1 MIYIE
6 RTIEIKKNNAKI
18 EEPIILYKGDRNIEI
33 QFTIEN
39 NPFKYRSGVD
49 LTYGQLVIKRPEAD
63 PIFSDVAKLSNGKV
77 LFVVSGDMIDDL
89 TELGNYDFQIRLI
102 NSDKTSRGTLPPV
115 FAGIIIKA
123 PVCEEEGVNYSVVNY
138 SKAAT
143 GETLDVFD
151 ENGDYI
157 KTTWIS
163 GDIITD
169 SKLNKI
175 EDALYE
181 INDIDLSGYA
191 TETYVNDAI
200 DNIDIPE
207 VDLSNYYTKTVMDD
221 ILLAKANYSHAHDDR
236 YYLKYQVDARI
247 NALGIDGYARLEDLT
262 TWANLF
268 ALKNH
273 THEDYATETFV
284 TDKIAEAQ
292 LDGGDIDL
300 SGYATKTYVDDMLGD
315 IETLLGGI

>member
-1 MIYIE
+1 
-6 RTIEIKKNNAKI
+6 
-18 EEPIILYKGDRNIEI
+18 
-33 QFTIEN
+33 
-39 NPFKYRSGVD
+39 
-49 LTYGQLVIKRPEAD
+49 
-63 PIFSDVAKLSNGKV
+63 
-77 LFVVSGDMIDDL
+77 MIDDL

-169 SKLNKI
+169 SRLNKI

-181 INDIDLSGYA
+181 INNDEVDLSGYA
-191 TETYVNDAI
+191 TKEHTH
-200 DNIDIPE
+200 
-207 VDLSNYYTKTVMDD
+207 T
-221 ILLAKANYSHAHDDR
+221 
-236 YYLKYQVDARI
+236 
-247 NALGIDGYARLEDLT
+247 GYLT
-262 TWANLF
+262 TVPSEYITETELNS
-268 ALKNH
+268 KG
-273 THEDYATETFV
+273 YATETFV
-284 TDKIAEAQ
+284 TNKIAEAQ
-292 LDGGDIDL
+292 LDGGDVDL

>member
-63 PIFSDVAKLSNGKV
+63 PIFSDVAKLSNSKV

-123 PVCEEEGVNYSVVNY
+123 PVCEEEGVNYSVAGY
-138 SKAAT
+138 AKAAT

-169 SKLNKI
+169 SRLNKI

-181 INDIDLSGYA
+181 INNDEVDLSGYA
-191 TETYVNDAI
+191 TET
-200 DNIDIPE
+200 
-207 VDLSNYYTKTVMDD
+207 
-221 ILLAKANYSHAHDDR
+221 
-236 YYLKYQVDARI
+236 
-247 NALGIDGYARLEDLT
+247 
-262 TWANLF
+262 
-268 ALKNH
+268 
-273 THEDYATETFV
+273 FV
-284 TDKIAEAQ
+284 TNKIAEAQ
-292 LDGGDIDL
+292 LDGGDVDL

>member
-39 NPFKYRSGVD
+39 NPFKYKSGVD

-138 SKAAT
+138 SKAFS
-143 GETLDVFD
+143 GETLEVFD

-181 INDIDLSGYA
+181 INNDEVDLSGYATKEHTHTGYLTTVPSEYITETELNSKGYLTEHQSLKGYA
-191 TETYVNDAI
+191 TETYVTN
-200 DNIDIPE
+200 
-207 VDLSNYYTKTVMDD
+207 
-221 ILLAKANYSHAHDDR
+221 
-236 YYLKYQVDARI
+236 
-247 NALGIDGYARLEDLT
+247 
-262 TWANLF
+262 
-268 ALKNH
+268 
-273 THEDYATETFV
+273 
-284 TDKIAEAQ
+284 KIAEAQ

-300 SGYATKTYVDDMLGD
+300 SSYATKTYVDNMLGD
-315 IETLLGGI
+315 IESLLGGI

>member
-63 PIFSDVAKLSNGKV
+63 PIFSDVAKLSNSKV
-77 LFVVSGDMIDDL
+77 LFVVTGDMIDDL

-123 PVCEEEGVNYSVVNY
+123 PVCEEEGVNYSVAGY

-143 GETLDVFD
+143 GEVLDVFD
-151 ENGDYI
+151 DEGNYI
-157 KTTWIS
+157 KTTWS
-163 GDIITD
+163 NGDIITD

-181 INDIDLSGYA
+181 INNDDVDLSGYA
-191 TETYVNDAI
+191 TKEHTH
-200 DNIDIPE
+200 
-207 VDLSNYYTKTVMDD
+207 T
-221 ILLAKANYSHAHDDR
+221 
-236 YYLKYQVDARI
+236 
-247 NALGIDGYARLEDLT
+247 GYLT
-262 TWANLF
+262 TVPSEYITEAELNSKGYLTEHQS
-268 ALKNH
+268 L
-273 THEDYATETFV
+273 EGYATETFV
-284 TDKIAEAQ
+284 TNKIAEAQ
-292 LDGGDIDL
+292 LDGGDVDL

-315 IETLLGGI
+315 IETLLGNI

>member
-1 MIYIE
+1 LIYIE

-123 PVCEEEGVNYSVVNY
+123 PVCEEDGVNYSVVNY
-138 SKAAT
+138 SKAFS
-143 GETLDVFD
+143 GETLEVFD

-157 KTTWIS
+157 KTTWS
-163 GDIITD
+163 NGDIITD

-181 INDIDLSGYA
+181 IN
-191 TETYVNDAI
+191 ND
-200 DNIDIPE
+200 E
-207 VDLSNYYTKTVMDD
+207 VDLSNYYTETE
-221 ILLAKANYSHAHDDR
+221 INGLLSGKAD
-236 YYLKYQVDARI
+236 
-247 NALGIDGYARLEDLT
+247 
-262 TWANLF
+262 
-268 ALKNH
+268 KNH
-273 THEDYATETFV
+273 IHDNYANKEHNHTGYLTAIPNEYITETELNAKGYL
-284 TDKIAEAQ
+284 TEHQ
-292 LDGGDIDL
+292 SLE
-300 SGYATKTYVDDMLGD
+300 GYATKEHTHTGYLTAIPGEYITETELNNKGYASKQYVDNMLGD
-315 IETLLGGI
+315 IESLLGGI

>member
-63 PIFSDVAKLSNGKV
+63 PIFSDVAKLSNSKV

-169 SKLNKI
+169 SRLNKI
-175 EDALYE
+175 ENALYE
-181 INDIDLSGYA
+181 IN
-191 TETYVNDAI
+191 ND
-200 DNIDIPE
+200 E
-207 VDLSNYYTKTVMDD
+207 VDLSNYYTETE
-221 ILLAKANYSHAHDDR
+221 INGLLSGKADVTHNHDTI
-236 YYLKYQVDARI
+236 YYRKYLVDAKI
-247 NALGIDGYARLEDLT
+247 NALSIDSYAKLEDLI
-262 TWANLF
+262 TWANLK
-268 ALKNH
+268 ADKNH
-273 THEDYATETFV
+273 THEGYATETFV
-284 TDKIAEAQ
+284 TNKIAEAQ
-292 LDGGDIDL
+292 LDGGDVDL
-300 SGYATKTYVDDMLGD
+300 SGYATKEHTHNEYITETELNSKGYATKTYVDDMLGD
-315 IETLLGGI
+315 IESLLGGI

>member
-63 PIFSDVAKLSNGKV
+63 PIFSDVAKLSNSKV
-77 LFVVSGDMIDDL
+77 LFVVTGDMIDDL

-123 PVCEEEGVNYSVVNY
+123 PVCEEEGVNYSVAGY
-138 SKAAT
+138 AKAAT
-143 GETLDVFD
+143 GEVLDVFD
-151 ENGDYI
+151 DEGNYI
-157 KTTWIS
+157 KTTWS
-163 GDIITD
+163 NGDIITD

-181 INDIDLSGYA
+181 INGDEVDLSGYA
-191 TETYVNDAI
+191 TKE
-200 DNIDIPE
+200 
-207 VDLSNYYTKTVMDD
+207 
-221 ILLAKANYSHAHDDR
+221 
-236 YYLKYQVDARI
+236 
-247 NALGIDGYARLEDLT
+247 
-262 TWANLF
+262 
-268 ALKNH
+268 H
-273 THEDYATETFV
+273 THTDYLTAIPGEYITETELNN
-284 TDKIAEAQ
+284 K
-292 LDGGDIDL
+292 
-300 SGYATKTYVDDMLGD
+300 GYATKTYVDDMLGD

>member
-169 SKLNKI
+169 SRLNKI
-175 EDALYE
+175 ENALYE
-181 INDIDLSGYA
+181 IN
-191 TETYVNDAI
+191 ND
-200 DNIDIPE
+200 D
-207 VDLSNYYTKTVMDD
+207 VDLSNYYTETE
-221 ILLAKANYSHAHDDR
+221 INGLLSGKAD
-236 YYLKYQVDARI
+236 
-247 NALGIDGYARLEDLT
+247 
-262 TWANLF
+262 
-268 ALKNH
+268 KNH
-273 THEDYATETFV
+273 IHDNYANKEHTHIGYLTAIPNEYITETELNSKGYLTEHQSLEGYATE
-284 TDKIAEAQ
+284 
-292 LDGGDIDL
+292 
-300 SGYATKTYVDDMLGD
+300 TYVDDMLGD

>member
-63 PIFSDVAKLSNGKV
+63 PIFSDVAKLSNSKV

-169 SKLNKI
+169 SRLNKI
-175 EDALYE
+175 ENALYE
-181 INDIDLSGYA
+181 INNDDIDLSGYA

-207 VDLSNYYTKTVMDD
+207 VDLS
-221 ILLAKANYSHAHDDR
+221 
-236 YYLKYQVDARI
+236 
-247 NALGIDGYARLEDLT
+247 G
-262 TWANLF
+262 
-268 ALKNH
+268 
-273 THEDYATETFV
+273 YATETFV
-284 TDKIAEAQ
+284 TNKIAEAQ
-292 LDGGDIDL
+292 LDGGDVDL

-315 IETLLGGI
+315 IESLLGGI